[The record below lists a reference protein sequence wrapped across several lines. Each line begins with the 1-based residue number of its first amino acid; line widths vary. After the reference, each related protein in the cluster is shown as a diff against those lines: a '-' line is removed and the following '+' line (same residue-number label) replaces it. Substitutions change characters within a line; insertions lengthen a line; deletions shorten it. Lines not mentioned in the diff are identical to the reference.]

1 MTDLKNSNQNHE
13 ENIVNEKEEKLEN
26 QKENA
31 KKVENEGKEEEKN
44 QERTKEL
51 EELRK
56 KIEKLEQEK
65 QEYLNGWQRERAD
78 FLNYKK
84 SEEKRFQEVVKF
96 ANERLIKS
104 LIPVMDSLE
113 LAIESTNK
121 DGKAQANDSYL
132 KGLLLIY
139 SQMKDLLEKEGVEV
153 INPKKGEEVNP
164 YFEEVISEVK
174 TTEVPENK
182 IYQVLEKGYI
192 LRGKVI
198 RPARVIVGKN

>member
-1 MTDLKNSNQNHE
+1 MTDLNNSHQNHE

-26 QKENA
+26 QKENTERI
-31 KKVENEGKEEEKN
+31 KDKEKKEEENSKN
-44 QERTKEL
+44 L

-56 KIEKLEQEK
+56 RIEKLEQEK

-78 FLNYKK
+78 VLNYKK

>member
-1 MTDLKNSNQNHE
+1 MTDENNKINEDKEIRQE
-13 ENIVNEKEEKLEN
+13 EPEKTLEE
-26 QKENA
+26 A
-31 KKVENEGKEEEKN
+31 
-44 QERTKEL
+44 

-56 KIEKLEQEK
+56 KIEQLEKEK
-65 QEYLNGWQRERAD
+65 KEYLNGWQRERAN

-84 SEEKRFQEVVKF
+84 DEERRFQEVIKF

-104 LIPVMDSLE
+104 LISIMDSLE
-113 LAIESTNK
+113 SAIESVNK
-121 DGKAQANDSYL
+121 NEKVQQNDGYL

-139 SQMKDLLEKEGVEV
+139 SQMKDLLEKEGVEIV
-153 INPKKGEEVNP
+153 NPSKGEEVDP
-164 YFEEVISEVK
+164 RFEEVISEVK
-174 TTEVPENK
+174 TTEVPENR

>member
-1 MTDLKNSNQNHE
+1 MTDLNNSHQNHE

-26 QKENA
+26 QKENTERI
-31 KKVENEGKEEEKN
+31 KDKEKKEEENSKN
-44 QERTKEL
+44 L

-56 KIEKLEQEK
+56 RIEKLEQEK

-84 SEEKRFQEVVKF
+84 AEEKRFQEVVKF

-121 DGKAQANDSYL
+121 DRKAQANDSYL

>member
-113 LAIESTNK
+113 LAIESVNK
-121 DGKAQANDSYL
+121 SEKVPENDSYL
-132 KGLLLIY
+132 RGLLLIY

-153 INPKKGEEVNP
+153 VNPLKGEEVNP
-164 YFEEVISEVK
+164 RFEEVISEIK

>member
-1 MTDLKNSNQNHE
+1 MTDLNNSNQNHE

-26 QKENA
+26 QKENTERI
-31 KKVENEGKEEEKN
+31 KDKEKKEEENSKN
-44 QERTKEL
+44 L

-56 KIEKLEQEK
+56 RIEKLEQER

-84 SEEKRFQEVVKF
+84 AEEKRFQEVVKF

-121 DGKAQANDSYL
+121 DRKDQENDSYL

>member
-1 MTDLKNSNQNHE
+1 MTDLNNSHQNHE

-26 QKENA
+26 QKENTERI
-31 KKVENEGKEEEKN
+31 KDKEKKEEENSKN
-44 QERTKEL
+44 L

-56 KIEKLEQEK
+56 RIEKLEQEK

-121 DGKAQANDSYL
+121 DRKDQENDSYL

>member
-1 MTDLKNSNQNHE
+1 MTDLNNSHQNHE

-26 QKENA
+26 QKENTERI
-31 KKVENEGKEEEKN
+31 KDKEKKEEENSKN
-44 QERTKEL
+44 L

-56 KIEKLEQEK
+56 RIEKLEQEK

-84 SEEKRFQEVVKF
+84 AEEKRFQEVVKF

>member
-1 MTDLKNSNQNHE
+1 MNDLNNSHQNHE

-26 QKENA
+26 QKENTERI
-31 KKVENEGKEEEKN
+31 KDKEKKEEENSKN
-44 QERTKEL
+44 L

-56 KIEKLEQEK
+56 RIEKLEQEK

-84 SEEKRFQEVVKF
+84 AEEKRFQEVVKF

-121 DGKAQANDSYL
+121 DRKDQENDSYL

>member
-1 MTDLKNSNQNHE
+1 MTDLNNSHQNHE

-26 QKENA
+26 QKENTERI
-31 KKVENEGKEEEKN
+31 KDKEKKEEENSKN
-44 QERTKEL
+44 L

-56 KIEKLEQEK
+56 RIEKLEQEK

>member
-1 MTDLKNSNQNHE
+1 MTDLNNSHQNHE

-26 QKENA
+26 QKENTERI
-31 KKVENEGKEEEKN
+31 KDKEKKEEEN
-44 QERTKEL
+44 SKEL
-51 EELRK
+51 EELQKR
-56 KIEKLEQEK
+56 IEKLEQEK

-121 DGKAQANDSYL
+121 DRKDQENDSYL

>member
-1 MTDLKNSNQNHE
+1 MTDLNNSHQNHE

-26 QKENA
+26 QKENTERI
-31 KKVENEGKEEEKN
+31 KDKEKKEEENSKN
-44 QERTKEL
+44 L

-56 KIEKLEQEK
+56 RIEKLEQEK

-84 SEEKRFQEVVKF
+84 AEEKRFQEVVKF

-198 RPARVIVGKN
+198 RPARVVVGKN

>member
-1 MTDLKNSNQNHE
+1 MTDLNNSHQNHE

-26 QKENA
+26 QKENTERI
-31 KKVENEGKEEEKN
+31 KDKEKKEEENSKN
-44 QERTKEL
+44 L

-56 KIEKLEQEK
+56 RIEKLEQEK

-78 FLNYKK
+78 FLNYEKA
-84 SEEKRFQEVVKF
+84 EEKRFQEVVKF

>member
-1 MTDLKNSNQNHE
+1 MTDLNNSHQNHE

-26 QKENA
+26 QKENTERI
-31 KKVENEGKEEEKN
+31 KDKEKKEEENSKN
-44 QERTKEL
+44 L

-56 KIEKLEQEK
+56 RIEKLEQEK

-84 SEEKRFQEVVKF
+84 AEEKRFQEVVKF

-121 DGKAQANDSYL
+121 DRKDQENDSYL

>member
-1 MTDLKNSNQNHE
+1 MTDLNNSHQNHE

-26 QKENA
+26 QKENTERI
-31 KKVENEGKEEEKN
+31 KDKEKKEEENSKN
-44 QERTKEL
+44 L

-56 KIEKLEQEK
+56 RIEKLEQER

-84 SEEKRFQEVVKF
+84 AEEKRFQEVVKF

-121 DGKAQANDSYL
+121 DRKDQENDSYL

>member
-1 MTDLKNSNQNHE
+1 MNDLNNSHQNHE

-26 QKENA
+26 QKENTERI
-31 KKVENEGKEEEKN
+31 KDKEKKEEENSKN
-44 QERTKEL
+44 L

-56 KIEKLEQEK
+56 RIEKLEQEK

-84 SEEKRFQEVVKF
+84 AEEKRFQEVVKF

-121 DGKAQANDSYL
+121 DRKAQANDSYL

-198 RPARVIVGKN
+198 RPARVIVGKG

>member
-1 MTDLKNSNQNHE
+1 MTDLNNSNQNHE

-26 QKENA
+26 QKENTERI
-31 KKVENEGKEEEKN
+31 KDKEKKEEEN
-44 QERTKEL
+44 SKEL
-51 EELRK
+51 EELQKR
-56 KIEKLEQEK
+56 IEKLEQEK

-84 SEEKRFQEVVKF
+84 AEEKRFQEVVKF

-121 DGKAQANDSYL
+121 DGKDQENDSYL